1 MKYIILLLFIVAC
14 SSMEEQVKPEDQS
27 QAYDR
32 INRLGPNKW

>member
-1 MKYIILLLFIVAC
+1 MKYLILLLIITAC
-14 SSMEEQVKPEDQS
+14 SSLENESKPEDQS